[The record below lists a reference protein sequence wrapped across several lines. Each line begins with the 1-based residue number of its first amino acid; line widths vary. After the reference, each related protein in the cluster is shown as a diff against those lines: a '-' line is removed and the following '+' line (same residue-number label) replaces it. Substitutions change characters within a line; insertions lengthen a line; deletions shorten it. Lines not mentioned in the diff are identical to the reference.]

1 MLSSHHQLT
10 VIVNGRFS
18 NSVLHNCTNCKSWIS
33 LEAKS
38 PPSQE
43 GCEAAAAGVSEC
55 PVVLRNES
63 AVGERSAA
71 AAHMA
76 AVP

>member
-1 MLSSHHQLT
+1 MLSSHQQLT

-38 PPSQE
+38 PCSQE
-43 GCEAAAAGVSEC
+43 GCEAAIAGVSEC

-63 AVGERSAA
+63 TVGERSAA
-71 AAHMA
+71 ATRVA